1 MKYGLPYMGSK
12 NRIARDIV
20 EQLPSAEYFVDLFC
34 GGCAV
39 THAAMLS
46 GKYKKFIVNDIA
58 PDMPR
63 LFVDAINGKYRNE
76 KRWISRE
83 DFERLKDT
91 DAYVRTCWSFGNNG
105 MGYLWNDE
113 TAGAKLLACK
123 MILSDDRNE
132 RWQAY
137 IDFIK
142 YLQDARKRLEERKA
156 NMERCRAEYGEIKGS
171 LREELCRYLSES
183 GKSRS
188 DIDRILGTNGMAGHY
203 FSKSQWEFPTEE
215 KYEKIREACPNFPPY
230 DYWGQSLE
238 RLKRLENLQSLE
250 SLERLERLQSLERLE
265 RLKRLQRLESNLQVF
280 SSDYQSVEIPADSC
294 VYCDPPYKGT
304 AEYKDG
310 GFDYLRFYDWLRTR
324 DFPVYI
330 SEYAMPDD
338 FVSVWSRNKIC
349 KYGANNN
356 RKTIEHLFVHKRFA
370 DNTLSGSLPLFE
382 RKDAVNE

>member
-1 MKYGLPYMGSK
+1 MNYGLPYMGSK

-91 DAYVRTCWSFGNNG
+91 DAYVRTCWSFGSNG
-105 MGYLWNDE
+105 KGYLWNDE

-123 MILSDDRNE
+123 MIFSDDRNE
-132 RWQAY
+132 RWRAY
-137 IDFIK
+137 IDFIT
-142 YLQDARKRLEERKA
+142 YLQNARKRLEELRA

-183 GKSRS
+183 GKTRA
-188 DIDRILGTNGMAGHY
+188 DIDRILGTKGMAGHY

-215 KYEKIREACPNFPPY
+215 KYEKIRAACPNFPPY

-238 RLKRLENLQSLE
+238 RL
-250 SLERLERLQSLERLE
+250 ERLQSLQSLENLQRLQ
-265 RLKRLQRLESNLQVF
+265 RLKRLQSNLQIF
-280 SSDYQSVEIPADSC
+280 SLDYQSVEIPHDSV

-310 GFDYLRFYDWLRTR
+310 GFDYPRFYDWLRTR
-324 DFPVYI
+324 DFPVWV

-338 FVSVWSRNKIC
+338 FISVWSRNKIC
-349 KYGANNN
+349 CYGTHNN
-356 RKTIEHLFVHKRFA
+356 RNTTEHLFVHKRFA
-370 DNTLSGSLPLFE
+370 DNAVSGNLPLFE

>member
-1 MKYGLPYMGSK
+1 MNYGLPYMGSK

-63 LFVDAINGKYRNE
+63 LFADAINGKYRNE

-91 DAYVRTCWSFGNNG
+91 DAYVRTCWSFGNG
-105 MGYLWNDE
+105 GYSYIYGRKIEPWKKALHYARVLGDFSLLKRDFGIDTND
-113 TAGAKLLACK
+113 ASRQNIAKNADTLKLRDK
-123 MILSDDRNE
+123 L
-132 RWQAY
+132 
-137 IDFIK
+137 K
-142 YLQDARKRLEERKA
+142 YSLKSLESLESLQRLER
-156 NMERCRAEYGEIKGS
+156 
-171 LREELCRYLSES
+171 
-183 GKSRS
+183 
-188 DIDRILGTNGMAGHY
+188 
-203 FSKSQWEFPTEE
+203 
-215 KYEKIREACPNFPPY
+215 
-230 DYWGQSLE
+230 
-238 RLKRLENLQSLE
+238 LQSLE
-250 SLERLERLQSLERLE
+250 SLERLQI
-265 RLKRLQRLESNLQVF
+265 NAG
-280 SSDYQSVEIPADSC
+280 DYQAVVIPPDSV

-310 GFDYLRFYDWLRTR
+310 GFDYPRFYNWLRTR
-324 DFPVYI
+324 DYPVWV

-349 KYGANNN
+349 KYSQTNNN
-356 RKTIEHLFVHKRFA
+356 LKTTEHLFVHERFA
-370 DNTLSGSLPLFE
+370 DNAISGNLPLFDQKVCV
-382 RKDAVNE
+382 R

>member
-1 MKYGLPYMGSK
+1 MNYGLPYMGSK

-20 EQLPSAEYFVDLFC
+20 EQLPSAECFVDLFC

-46 GKYKKFIVNDIA
+46 GKYKKFIINDISG
-58 PDMPR
+58 DMPR
-63 LFVDAINGKYRNE
+63 LFVDAVNGKYRDE
-76 KRWISRE
+76 KRVISRE

-105 MGYLWNDE
+105 KGYLWNDE

-123 MILSDDRNE
+123 MIFSDDRNE
-132 RWQAY
+132 RWRAY

-142 YLQDARKRLEERKA
+142 YLKDAQKRLEERKA
-156 NMERCRAEYGEIKGS
+156 NMERYRKQYGDIKGS
-171 LREELCRYLSES
+171 IREELCRYLSES
-183 GKSRS
+183 GKTRA

-203 FSKSQWEFPTEE
+203 FSKSQWEFPTKE
-215 KYEKIREACPNFPPY
+215 KYEKIREECPNFPPY
-230 DYWGQSLE
+230 DYWGEGLE
-238 RLKRLENLQSLE
+238 SLE
-250 SLERLERLQSLERLE
+250 SLERLQSLESLQ
-265 RLKRLQRLESNLQVF
+265 RLQRLERLQSDLQVF
-280 SSDYQSVEIPADSC
+280 SSDYQSVEIPHDSV

-310 GFDYLRFYDWLRTR
+310 GFDYPRFYDWLRTR

-338 FVSVWSRNKIC
+338 FVSVWSRNKTSS
-349 KYGANNN
+349 YGTHNN
-356 RKTIEHLFVHKRFA
+356 RKTVEHLFVHKRFIEKVLFE
-370 DNTLSGSLPLFE
+370 NLPLFE
-382 RKDAVNE
+382 IRACNE